1 MKFFLVSG
9 LNDKGR
15 KVQYKGVRERG
26 KFEVR
31 VFQLRIPRLG
41 GPTIV
46 YCVYTVSAGKY
57 MAISDFIFV

>member
-1 MKFFLVSG
+1 MIKEEWF
-9 LNDKGR
+9 NIR
-15 KVQYKGVRERG
+15 GVRERG

-31 VFQLRIPRLG
+31 VFQLRIPRL

>member
-1 MKFFLVSG
+1 MFLLTRRGNEVFFLVSG

-41 GPTIV
+41 DG
-46 YCVYTVSAGKY
+46 
-57 MAISDFIFV
+57 DLL

>member
-1 MKFFLVSG
+1 MIKEERFNIRGLENEENLKYAFF
-9 LNDKGR
+9 N
-15 KVQYKGVRERG
+15 YE
-26 KFEVR
+26 
-31 VFQLRIPRLG
+31 RIPRL

>member
-1 MKFFLVSG
+1 MKFFFLVSG

-41 GPTIV
+41 
-46 YCVYTVSAGKY
+46 
-57 MAISDFIFV
+57 DLL

>member
-31 VFQLRIPRLG
+31 VFQLR
-41 GPTIV
+41 TN
-46 YCVYTVSAGKY
+46 
-57 MAISDFIFV
+57 AISSQHKTEFL